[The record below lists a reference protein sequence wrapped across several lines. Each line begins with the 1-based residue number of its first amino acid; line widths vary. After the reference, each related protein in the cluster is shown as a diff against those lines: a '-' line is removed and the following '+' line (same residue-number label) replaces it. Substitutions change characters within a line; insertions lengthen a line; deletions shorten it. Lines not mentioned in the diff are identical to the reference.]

1 VSPKSATPP
10 PPVASPRVSGCTCF
24 RLRRLT
30 RRVTQHYDRALAPA
44 GLRVTQFSLLSAL
57 ERDARGSVPMREL
70 APLLDLERTTLTR
83 NVAPLVERGW
93 VEVIGGADAR
103 SRDVRIT
110 AAGRA
115 ARAAALPYWRA
126 AQDGLVQLLGKGRT
140 ALLHE
145 LLDETLGRVRSGD
158 LQALPRRPA

>member
-1 VSPKSATPP
+1 MSPKSSTAAPPAAT
-10 PPVASPRVSGCTCF
+10 PRVSGCTCF

-57 ERDARGSVPMREL
+57 ERDVRGSIPMSEL
-70 APLLDLERTTLTR
+70 ATLLDLERTTLTR

-110 AAGRA
+110 TDGRA
-115 ARAAALPYWRA
+115 ARAAAIPYWRA
-126 AQDGLVQLLGKGRT
+126 AQDGLEQLLGKGRT
-140 ALLHE
+140 AILHE
-145 LLDETLGRVRSGD
+145 LLDDTLGRVRSGD
-158 LQALPRRPA
+158 LQPAPRRPA

>member
-1 VSPKSATPP
+1 
-10 PPVASPRVSGCTCF
+10 VSGCTCF
-24 RLRRLT
+24 KLRRLT

-57 ERDARGSVPMREL
+57 ARDSRDGIPMSEL
-70 APLLDLERTTLTR
+70 ADMLDLERTTLTR
-83 NVAPLVERGW
+83 NVAPLAERRW
-93 VEVIGGADAR
+93 VEVVGGADAR

-115 ARAAALPYWRA
+115 AREEAIPHWRA
-126 AQDGLVQLLGKGRT
+126 AQEGLVQLLGKGRT

-145 LLDETLGRVRSGD
+145 LLDDTLGRVRSGD
-158 LQALPRRPA
+158 LQPAPRRPA